1 GCALSQ
7 RTPRVG
13 FPGPDQDRTKTAPRV
28 CAFAEH
34 TLGAVPR
41 GVRVRSP
48 VGCGRW
54 VPQPCNR
61 ILTAGAFSGICE
73 PISAGERWHW
83 GCYSCRTSPLSSK
96 ENLGLDAASSR
107 VCPFFH
113 PDGARPGD
121 FGGCAG
127 RLPGRLVLRAERL
140 AAGFALIGAAPRA
153 AATRPVAAATRHAA
167 AATRRATPGWS
178 VGRSAGLWPSILSIA
193 ATTWGFRASTRRT
206 PAQEKAPPRLPRMG
220 VQSAPGGRAAC
231 GRAERGRCGDGRLG
245 LRLPLS
251 RAAVARVRSGRRFS
265 TWR

>member
-1 GCALSQ
+1 VQAASERVATAVTHHDLVSRGRATLDAFDGLREHPRVPSPHRLHVTCLENDRSHESGRWCSAISRAWRQRTSDRTRGVRFRSAHPGLGSPDRTKTGPIPHPGCALS
-7 RTPRVG
+7 RSTPW
-13 FPGPDQDRTKTAPRV
+13 
-28 CAFAEH
+28 
-34 TLGAVPR
+34 
-41 GVRVRSP
+41 VRSP

-193 ATTWGFRASTRRT
+193 
-206 PAQEKAPPRLPRMG
+206 
-220 VQSAPGGRAAC
+220 
-231 GRAERGRCGDGRLG
+231 
-245 LRLPLS
+245 
-251 RAAVARVRSGRRFS
+251 
-265 TWR
+265 